1 ANPASLA
8 QRPRRAPSLCHRTRG
23 AKPGT
28 HCPLCRIDEHGLP
41 HALGALT
48 ALHGDGRLVTTASA
62 PDWPLGKLGD
72 GLFPGMPR
80 FLDHQ
85 RPQGSL
91 GCQLGPRC
99 ARHGHPGARTEL
111 VTREDGHAW
120 NPPASI
126 ASARMTGAAWSRW
139 LLGATP

>member
-1 ANPASLA
+1 
-8 QRPRRAPSLCHRTRG
+8 
-23 AKPGT
+23 
-28 HCPLCRIDEHGLP
+28 
-41 HALGALT
+41 LT

-62 PDWPLGKLGD
+62 PDWLLGKLGD

-111 VTREDGHAW
+111 VHSRGRPCLESTRFDRIGTHD
-120 NPPASI
+120 
-126 ASARMTGAAWSRW
+126 RRGLVTLAAWSDAHD
-139 LLGATP
+139 GNATTRSQPPRACGDLAGCTTRHWNRHNADGGSAA